1 MGSADTTRLT
11 ETRNHMI
18 KDYFHKNRP
27 VYSLEVFPP
36 KQDTDITS
44 IYDSLDQF
52 KELHPHFISVTY
64 GAGGTTSEN
73 TFAIAS
79 YIQNQCGIEALTH
92 LTCAAIPDKLFL
104 TNFLTN
110 LYRNG
115 IRNILGLR
123 GDQPRGM
130 SSEQFASR
138 YYEHASDLIADIKNA
153 YPFSVAGACYPEIH
167 QEAAS
172 LEEDVAHLKIKVDQ
186 GVDFLITQLF
196 YDNEAFFRFL
206 DKARNTGIDI
216 PVLPGLM
223 PIVTAGQVKNII
235 ELSGCAIPE
244 TLRHAIDKYKDSPAD
259 LKKAGLDYTKQQMED
274 LLAHGVDGIHL
285 YSMNKV
291 ETAKYIFD

>member
-1 MGSADTTRLT
+1 MRM
-11 ETRNHMI
+11 HMI
-18 KDYFHKNRP
+18 KDLFHKNRP

-138 YYEHASDLIADIKNA
+138 YYEHASDLIADIKDT
-153 YPFSVAGACYPEIH
+153 YPFSVAGACYPEVH

-172 LEEDVAHLKIKVDQ
+172 LEEDIAHLKIKADQ

-196 YDNEAFFRFL
+196 YDNETFYRFL
-206 DKARNTGIDI
+206 DKARNAGIDI

-223 PIVTAGQVKNII
+223 PIVSAGQVKNII
-235 ELSGCAIPE
+235 GLSGCAIPDK
-244 TLRHAIDKYKDSPAD
+244 LRRAIDQYKDSPAD
-259 LKKAGLDYTKQQMED
+259 LKKAGLDYTKEQMED
-274 LLAHGVDGIHL
+274 LLAHGADGIHL

>member
-1 MGSADTTRLT
+1 
-11 ETRNHMI
+11 MI
-18 KDYFHKNRP
+18 KDLFHKNRP
-27 VYSLEVFPP
+27 IYSLEVFPP
-36 KQDTDITS
+36 KQDTDITT
-44 IYDSLDQF
+44 IYDALDQF
-52 KELHPHFISVTY
+52 KELHPNFISVTY

-123 GDQPRGM
+123 GDQPKDM
-130 SSEQFASR
+130 SDEQFAAR
-138 YYEHASDLIADIKNA
+138 YYEHASDLIEDVKALF
-153 YPFSVAGACYPEIH
+153 PFSVAGACYPEVH

-172 LEEDVAHLKIKVDQ
+172 LEEDIAHLKIKADK

-196 YDNEAFFRFL
+196 YDNEVFFHFL
-206 DKARNTGIDI
+206 DAVRNAGIEI

-223 PIVTAGQVKNII
+223 PITTAGQVKNIVR
-235 ELSGCAIPE
+235 LSGSKIPQE
-244 TLRHAIDKYKDSPAD
+244 MQVFIEKYKESPED
-259 LKKAGLDYTKQQMED
+259 LKKAGLDYTKKQMEE
-274 LLAHGVDGIHL
+274 LLAQGVDGIHL

-291 ETAKYIFD
+291 ETASYILA

>member
-1 MGSADTTRLT
+1 
-11 ETRNHMI
+11 MI
-18 KDYFHKNRP
+18 KDLFHNNRP
-27 VYSLEVFPP
+27 VYLLEVFPP
-36 KQDTDITS
+36 KKDTDVS
-44 IYDSLDQF
+44 VIYDALDQF
-52 KELHPHFISVTY
+52 KELHPNFISVTY

-130 SSEQFASR
+130 SDEQFAAR
-138 YYEHASDLIADIKNA
+138 YYNHASDLIQDIKTSF
-153 YPFSVAGACYPEIH
+153 PFSVAGACYPEIH
-167 QEAAS
+167 QEASS
-172 LEEDVAHLKIKVDQ
+172 LEEDIANLKIKVDT

-196 YDNEAFFRFL
+196 YDNDTFFRFV
-206 DKARNTGIDI
+206 DHARKAGITVPI
-216 PVLPGLM
+216 LPGLM
-223 PIVTAGQVKNII
+223 PVTSAGQVKNII
-235 ELSGCAIPE
+235 ELSGTKVPDSLMSQIE
-244 TLRHAIDKYKDSPAD
+244 TYKDSPED
-259 LKKAGLDYTKQQMED
+259 LKKAGLEFTKKQMEQ
-274 LLAHGVDGIHL
+274 LLEHGVDGIHL

-291 ETAKYIFD
+291 EIAKFILE

>member
-1 MGSADTTRLT
+1 
-11 ETRNHMI
+11 MI
-18 KDYFHKNRP
+18 KDLFHKNRP

-36 KQDTDITS
+36 KKDTDIS
-44 IYDSLDQF
+44 VIYDALDNF
-52 KELHPHFISVTY
+52 KELHPNFISVTY

-104 TNFLTN
+104 KNFLTN

-123 GDQPRGM
+123 GDQPKGM
-130 SSEQFASR
+130 SDSQFAAR
-138 YYEHASDLIADIKNA
+138 YYNHASDLIQDIRQE
-153 YPFSVAGACYPEIH
+153 YPFSVAGACYPEVH

-172 LEEDVAHLKIKVDQ
+172 LEEDIRHLKIKADS

-196 YDNEAFFRFL
+196 YDNDTFFHFL
-206 DKARNTGIDI
+206 DAVRNAGIDI

-223 PIVTAGQVKNII
+223 PITSAGQVKNII
-235 ELSGCAIPE
+235 GLSGTKIPTE
-244 TLRHAIDKYKDSPAD
+244 LQTQLDRYKDNPAD
-259 LKKAGLDYTKQQMED
+259 LKKAGLEFSKKQMEE
-274 LLAHGVDGIHL
+274 LLSHGVDGIHL

-291 ETAKYIFD
+291 EIAKFILG

>member
-1 MGSADTTRLT
+1 
-11 ETRNHMI
+11 MI
-18 KDYFHKNRP
+18 KDLFHKNRP

-36 KQDTDITS
+36 KKDTDVS
-44 IYDSLDQF
+44 VIYDALDQF
-52 KELHPHFISVTY
+52 KDLHPNFISVTY

-123 GDQPRGM
+123 GDQPKGM
-130 SSEQFASR
+130 SDEQFAAR
-138 YYEHASDLIADIKNA
+138 YYNHASDLIQDIKTTF
-153 YPFSVAGACYPEIH
+153 PFSVAGACYPEIH
-167 QEAAS
+167 QEASS
-172 LEEDVAHLKIKVDQ
+172 LEEDIANLKIKVDT

-196 YDNEAFFRFL
+196 YDNETFFRFVDL
-206 DKARNTGIDI
+206 ARKAGIEVPI
-216 PVLPGLM
+216 LPGLM
-223 PIVTAGQVKNII
+223 PITSAGQVKNII
-235 ELSGCAIPE
+235 ELSGTKVPNSLMSQIE
-244 TLRHAIDKYKDSPAD
+244 TYKDSPVD
-259 LKKAGLDYTKQQMED
+259 LKKAGLEFTKKQMEQ
-274 LLAHGVDGIHL
+274 LLEHGVDGIHL

-291 ETAKYIFD
+291 EIAKFILE

>member
-1 MGSADTTRLT
+1 
-11 ETRNHMI
+11 MI
-18 KDYFHKNRP
+18 KDLFHKNRP

-36 KQDTDITS
+36 KKDTDISS
-44 IYDSLDQF
+44 IYDALDQF
-52 KELHPHFISVTY
+52 KELHPNFISVTY

-130 SSEQFASR
+130 SDEQFAAR
-138 YYEHASDLIADIKNA
+138 YYNHASDLIQDIKDTF
-153 YPFSVAGACYPEIH
+153 PFSVAGACYPEVH

-172 LEEDVAHLKIKVDQ
+172 LEEDIAHLKIKTDT
-186 GVDFLITQLF
+186 GVDFLISQMF
-196 YDNEAFFRFL
+196 FDNDIFLRFL
-206 DKARNTGIDI
+206 DAARNAGISV

-223 PIVTAGQVKNII
+223 PITSASQVKNII
-235 ELSGCAIPE
+235 QLSGSKIPKE
-244 TLRHAIDKYKDSPAD
+244 LLDSIEKYKDSPDD
-259 LKKAGLDYTKQQMED
+259 LKKAGLEFTKKQMEE
-274 LLAHGVDGIHL
+274 LLARGVDGIHL

-291 ETAKYIFD
+291 ETAKYILE

>member
-1 MGSADTTRLT
+1 M
-11 ETRNHMI
+11 EEHMI
-18 KDYFHKNRP
+18 KDLFHKNRP

-36 KQDTDITS
+36 KQDTDITA
-44 IYDSLDQF
+44 IYDALDQF
-52 KELHPHFISVTY
+52 RELHPNFISVTY

-123 GDQPRGM
+123 GDQPKDM
-130 SSEQFASR
+130 SDEQFAAR
-138 YYEHASDLIADIKNA
+138 YYEHASDLIGDIKA
-153 YPFSVAGACYPEIH
+153 SFPFSVAGACYPEVH

-172 LEEDVAHLKIKVDQ
+172 MEEDIAHLKIKADK

-196 YDNEAFFRFL
+196 YDNEIFFRFL
-206 DKARNTGIDI
+206 DAVRNAGIEI

-223 PIVTAGQVKNII
+223 PVTTAGQVKNIVR
-235 ELSGCAIPE
+235 LSGSKIPQE
-244 TLRHAIDKYKDSPAD
+244 MQAFIEKYKDSPED
-259 LKKAGLDYTKQQMED
+259 LKKAGLDYTKKQMEE
-274 LLAHGVDGIHL
+274 LLARGVDGIHL

-291 ETAKYIFD
+291 ETARYILA